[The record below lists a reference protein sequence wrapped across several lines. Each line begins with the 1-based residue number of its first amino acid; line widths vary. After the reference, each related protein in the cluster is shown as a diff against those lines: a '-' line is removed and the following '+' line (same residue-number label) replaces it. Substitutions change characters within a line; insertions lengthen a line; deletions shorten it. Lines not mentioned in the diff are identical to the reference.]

1 MRKAIGQ
8 VVEGFYAERAVFS
21 VAQRLGVEMP
31 IVEQIYKVIYEGVP
45 PREAV
50 TTLMRRPLTPE

>member
-1 MRKAIGQ
+1 
-8 VVEGFYAERAVFS
+8 
-21 VAQRLGVEMP
+21 MP